1 MQRISASGKLRR
13 NIMNAQTMLK
23 GAFLTLCLIGML
35 AVPVAASANG
45 QGTHAQ
51 GQAIDQN
58 LKDDLWANHHQN
70 RLKEFDLHVQR
81 AESVIGILEK
91 YNIDTTKVQ
100 VTLATISGK
109 RAALDDALK
118 TRDREELKSINADLV
133 SLWKQIRMD
142 MRDSIK
148 THYRK

>member
-1 MQRISASGKLRR
+1 MK
-13 NIMNAQTMLK
+13 AQTMLK
-23 GAFLTLCLIGML
+23 GAFLTFCLIGML
-35 AVPVAASANG
+35 AVPVAAAANG
-45 QGTHAQ
+45 QGVNVQ

-81 AESVIGILEK
+81 ATSVIGILDK

-100 VTLATISGK
+100 ATLTTISGK
-109 RAALDDALK
+109 RAALDDALTTK
-118 TRDREELKSINADLV
+118 NREELKTINADLM
-133 SLWKQIRMD
+133 SLWRQIRMD

-148 THYRK
+148 LTTGKPSLG